1 MKIDAHQHFGR
12 WYETVCHRTE
22 RLSEDEKA
30 KIFGGTAIQVYRLA
44 I

>member
-1 MKIDAHQHFGR
+1 MKIDAHQHFWR
-12 WYETVCHRTE
+12 WYEMICHWTE
-22 RLSEDEKA
+22 RWSEDEEA